1 VRDIH
6 KMQGW
11 TWIAPHPH
19 DTLGLYPA
27 QKPFKILY
35 AKVRDPSSMWASQVF
50 LALVYSGY

>member
-1 VRDIH
+1 
-6 KMQGW
+6 MQGW